1 MTRLLKRLPFFSST
15 TKNASRRG
23 KKRLSFEQLELRR
36 LLATIT
42 FQNANGGSWHNPAN
56 WNPQQVPGIN
66 DDAIIPAWEGN
77 PVIQIDSTA
86 NVRTLTANEAV
97 TVNGGTFSFTRID
110 QLAGSFT
117 LNGGTLAGG
126 TFTSGAMIVPLT
138 GTTISGLTIAASA
151 TFRLAANAT
160 SKLANNSTLTVN
172 GVAAFETGSVLS
184 FENKNAGPSANGPT
198 HILVNGSMNATGA
211 TFVPLTATQI
221 NSTLSTIIVNSGG
234 RLSAL
239 DSTFQISDVTWDFG
253 ALMSA
258 TDLQRNR
265 FDSELLVPGDLVRF
279 LSQLGGGS
287 DNRRFNR
294 INIRG
299 GNFNAGN
306 LTLSAI
312 GTETTQNLSYQLTS
326 DLQIAIGAAIIVRAN
341 VPVTMVNFST
351 LTINGSAAFEA
362 GSVLSFENKNAGP
375 SANGPTVILVNGSMN
390 AIGATFVTVTPTQNN
405 STLSRIIVNSG
416 GRLTASDSTFQI
428 SDVTW
433 DFGALM
439 SATDLQRNRFDTE
452 LLVPGELVRFLSQQ
466 GGGSDN
472 RRFNKINI
480 RGGNF
485 TSGTL
490 TLSAIGTETTQ
501 NLSYQLAADLQIA
514 IGAAIIVRANVPVT
528 MVNFSTL
535 TINGSATF
543 EAGSV
548 LSFENKNAGPSANGP
563 TLILVNGSMN
573 ATGATFVP
581 LTPTQINSTLSRIIV
596 NSGGR
601 LTASDSTFQIS
612 DVTWDFGAL
621 MSATDLQ
628 RNRFDSELL
637 VPGELVRFLSQ
648 QGGGSDNRRFNKINI
663 RGGNF
668 NAGNLTLSAI
678 GTETT
683 QNLSYQLTSD
693 LQIAIGA
700 AIIVRANVPVTMVNF
715 STLTINGTA
724 TFEAGSVLSFENKNA
739 GPSANG
745 PTVILVNGS
754 MNATGATFVP
764 LTPTQINSTLST
776 IIVNSGARFNAFESS
791 FPGIQQQHAVN
802 STVNMRNNNGRS
814 VEFGTGNLS
823 STLTELDSFSLSG
836 GSTALVPASVRL
848 APSALFSVSDSSVYS
863 TTGSLLV
870 EPSSPLSFVPSGTFR
885 FVGAGTTAAPQFLE
899 AVSNDV
905 GLTAAGFSAANY
917 LFGSLEVGPNTWVRV
932 TNQADNSPGATE
944 AIYTNSLIVRAGA
957 TLDLMNFRLYTR
969 AVYIEAGGRV
979 INGDVEPVFRDG
991 GNLVLGQP
999 TPGKVDAVAQV
1010 DEWTFFARAG
1020 GSVALRLNPGS
1031 SAQPAAVAPQLS
1043 VGRVELIDP
1052 LGRTVAFAISPSAGA
1067 LASISSIV
1075 LPLEGIY
1082 KVLVSAPPSTPLAT
1096 GNYVIT
1102 ATDTTPNPRDTAIR
1116 IQSSRTAEMLYGES
1130 VTFTASVKPLAA
1142 TVPNATGT
1150 VQFKI
1155 DGVNFGTPLT
1165 LTNQVATIT
1174 VPLLQAG
1181 NRQVT
1186 VEYSGDANNFDAQ
1199 SSSPFTQVVNKV
1211 TLRFIAENKSKRAG
1225 EPLPAFTYLVNG
1237 FVNNETASVLS
1248 GQPSL
1253 SAPSEAINQAGVYN
1267 ISIAAGTLVA
1277 ANYAFE
1283 FTIARLQVAA
1293 NDPAVLTA
1301 ISGTPQSTKA
1311 GRRFASV
1318 MTVRVE
1324 DAYGNRIPG
1333 VSVTFA
1339 SPSSGA
1345 SGVFENNDRTITVT
1359 TGSLGLAT
1367 VAGLLS
1373 NETVGSYAV
1382 VASVNALSLNFQ
1394 MTNQEQGPPLVLT
1407 LASDSIAERGG
1418 LVVATLRRNT
1428 PLGVPLTAVLT
1439 SSNSQLVR
1447 VPLSVTFDND
1457 SDLIQFNLTT
1467 NDNVVADGN
1476 LSVAITAA
1484 SLTYSTNSSVLVI
1497 DDEEP
1502 KLNLVFSPLSVPEN
1516 GGIATATISRNTPI
1530 NSDMKVTF
1538 SSPDAAFIDFPSEV
1552 TILAGATS
1560 ATFLVRAIDDGQVT
1574 GVRIVTLTAAT
1585 PGLLQ
1590 STRELELF
1598 DNDVPAL
1605 TLSFAPAS
1613 VAENAGTVNA
1623 TLTRNTATN
1632 VELLVN
1638 LTTDQASRM
1647 QLPPTFTIP
1656 VGQSSISFPVP
1667 LVDDSIA
1674 GGNVSAVVSAT
1685 ATDFIASAASLTIT
1699 DNEIATLTLTSI
1711 GQAFVT
1717 EGGSSIELRVTRN
1730 TPTNVALP
1738 IALSSNKPGQLSF
1751 PAQVEIPVGASEVTF
1766 QVSGRDD
1773 QLLDGI
1779 QQVQVTASASGLQA
1793 SSINIEV
1800 IDVVPLSLTL
1810 ATSSISERSGS
1821 VLATVSRPN
1830 SDISQPLTV
1839 NVVSDPRF
1847 VTVDSTVTIPP
1858 NQSQVSF
1865 AVTAVDNALLDGSR
1879 TVQITTSAIGYQSAS
1894 ANLQI
1899 TDYEQLM
1906 LSVAELTISEFGGV
1920 TIGTVRRPNSDVSQ
1934 PIDINLTSSS
1944 TLQATVPASVRIEA
1958 NQTQATFEITAVDN
1972 NLFDGSRTVQ
1982 ISAAASGYVAVT
1994 VDVQIVD
2001 FEQLS
2006 LSIVAS
2012 SISELGGVA
2021 IGTVSRPNSDV
2032 SQPIDVIITSGS
2044 TTQATVPTS
2053 VRIEANQSQAT
2064 FEIRAVDND
2073 LLDGS
2078 RTVQI
2083 TTQATGYQSAVA
2095 DLTIDDFEQLVVT
2108 LSASTISEFGGTTVG
2123 TVRRPNSDVSQ
2134 SLTVQL
2140 SSSDATEATIQNSA
2154 QQFVTILAG
2163 QSSATF
2169 PVSSVDDA
2177 LLDGTQS
2184 LSLRAT
2190 ASGYVEGST
2199 TLNVTDSESLVLRI
2213 LPIEISERDGVAKAT
2228 ITRSDTGSLGELTVQ
2243 ITAGDSTYATFPT
2256 SVLIAAG
2263 QATGDFEIR
2272 TKDNEVFNPDRI
2284 IQFEAA
2290 AAGFAT
2296 GAATLKIIDDETLQP
2311 WHNPVNNLDVNGDGS
2326 VTPSDALL
2334 VINHLSAFGSGR
2346 LSLPW
2351 TGRYID
2357 VSGDDFIAPLDALQV
2372 INFLNRRNAGAGE
2385 GEGVGSDGSATD
2397 LAIED
2402 ATQEDDWAEF
2412 SSAFESSASDVPTD
2426 FAWALADSFVEDVR
2440 AGRRNRRN

>member
-1 MTRLLKRLPFFSST
+1 M
-15 TKNASRRG
+15 
-23 KKRLSFEQLELRR
+23 
-36 LLATIT
+36 
-42 FQNANGGSWHNPAN
+42 
-56 WNPQQVPGIN
+56 
-66 DDAIIPAWEGN
+66 
-77 PVIQIDSTA
+77 PV
-86 NVRTLTANEAV
+86 
-97 TVNGGTFSFTRID
+97 
-110 QLAGSFT
+110 
-117 LNGGTLAGG
+117 TLAAVK
-126 TFTSGAMIVPLT
+126 TL
-138 GTTISGLTIAASA
+138 TISGAA
-151 TFRLAANAT
+151 TME
-160 SKLANNSTLTVN
+160 NNSTLTLATAFNQTTQVVVIGTLSLLASN
-172 GVAAFETGSVLS
+172 GQ
-184 FENKNAGPSANGPT
+184 
-198 HILVNGSMNATGA
+198 GA
-211 TFVPLTATQI
+211 TIT
-221 NSTLSTIIVNSGG
+221 STGNGFSTVVINSGG
-234 RLSAL
+234 RLSSSFA
-239 DSTFQISDVTWDFG
+239 TFQISEVNWDYG
-253 ALMSA
+253 AFIGAS
-258 TDLQRNR
+258 DLQSNR
-265 FDSELLVPGDLVRF
+265 FDAGLLIPPESVRM
-279 LSQLGGGS
+279 
-287 DNRRFNR
+287 
-294 INIRG
+294 
-299 GNFNAGN
+299 
-306 LTLSAI
+306 LSA
-312 GTETTQNLSYQLTS
+312 
-326 DLQIAIGAAIIVRAN
+326 
-341 VPVTMVNFST
+341 
-351 LTINGSAAFEA
+351 
-362 GSVLSFENKNAGP
+362 
-375 SANGPTVILVNGSMN
+375 
-390 AIGATFVTVTPTQNN
+390 
-405 STLSRIIVNSG
+405 
-416 GRLTASDSTFQI
+416 
-428 SDVTW
+428 
-433 DFGALM
+433 
-439 SATDLQRNRFDTE
+439 
-452 LLVPGELVRFLSQQ
+452 Q

-472 RRFNKINI
+472 RRFGLIRL
-480 RGGNF
+480 RGGVY
-485 TSGTL
+485 SAGTL
-490 TLSAIGTETTQ
+490 TLAAIGTETQQ
-501 NLSYQLAADLQIA
+501 NLQYQFSDNSQIA
-514 IGAAIIVRANVPVT
+514 SGSSLIVKANVPVT
-528 MVNFSTL
+528 LAAVKTLTISGAATMENNSTL
-535 TINGSATF
+535 TLATAFNQTTQVVVIGTLSLLASNGQ
-543 EAGSV
+543 
-548 LSFENKNAGPSANGP
+548 
-563 TLILVNGSMN
+563 
-573 ATGATFVP
+573 GATI
-581 LTPTQINSTLSRIIV
+581 TSTGNGFSTVVI

-601 LTASDSTFQIS
+601 LSSSFATFQIS
-612 DVTWDFGAL
+612 EVNWDYGAFIGA
-621 MSATDLQ
+621 SDLQ
-628 RNRFDSELL
+628 NNRFDAGLL
-637 VPGELVRFLSQ
+637 IPPASLRMLSA
-648 QGGGSDNRRFNKINI
+648 QGGGSDNRRFGLIRM
-663 RGGNF
+663 RGGAF
-668 NAGNLTLSAI
+668 SAGTLTLAAI
-678 GTETT
+678 GTETQ
-683 QNLSYQLTSD
+683 QNLQYQFPDSTEILSGSS
-693 LQIAIGA
+693 L
-700 AIIVRANVPVTMVNF
+700 IVKANVPVTLAAVKTLTISGAATLESN
-715 STLTINGTA
+715 STLTLATAFNQTTQVVVAGTMELNNSSIVATGNGLPQL
-724 TFEAGSVLSFENKNA
+724 V
-739 GPSANG
+739 
-745 PTVILVNGS
+745 VNGS
-754 MNATGATFVP
+754 
-764 LTPTQINSTLST
+764 
-776 IIVNSGARFNAFESS
+776 ARLDAYESS
-791 FPGIQQQHAVN
+791 FPAIRQVHAVN
-802 STVNMRNNNGRS
+802 STVNVRSNNGRA
-814 VEFGTGNLS
+814 VEFGSGNLTT
-823 STLTELDSFSLSG
+823 TLTEIDSFSLTN
-836 GSTALVPASVRL
+836 GSTAMVPASVRL
-848 APSALFSVSDSSVYS
+848 AASALFEVSDSSVYS

-1031 SAQPAAVAPQLS
+1031 SVQPAAVAPQLS
-1043 VGRVELIDP
+1043 VGRVELVDP
-1052 LGRTVAFAISPSAGA
+1052 LGRTVSFAISPSAGA

-1165 LTNQVATIT
+1165 LNNEVASIT

-1186 VEYSGDANNFDAQ
+1186 VEYSGELNNFDAK
-1199 SSSPFTQVVNKV
+1199 SSTPFTQVVNKV

-1253 SAPSEAINQAGVYN
+1253 SAPSQAINQAGVYD

-1277 ANYAFE
+1277 ANYAFD

-1293 NDPAVLTA
+1293 NDPAVLIA

-1311 GRRFASV
+1311 GRRFASA

-1407 LASDSIAERGG
+1407 LASDSIAERNGI
-1418 LVVATLRRNT
+1418 VVATLRRNT

-1457 SDLIQFNLTT
+1457 SDLAQFNLTT

-1484 SLTYSTNSSVLVI
+1484 SLTYSTNSTVLVI

-1502 KLNLVFSPLSVPEN
+1502 KLNLLFSPLSVPEN

-1538 SSPDAAFIDFPSEV
+1538 SSPDAAHIDFPSEV

-1560 ATFLVRAIDDGQVT
+1560 ATFLVSAIDDGQVT

-1638 LTTDQASRM
+1638 LSTDQASRM

-1685 ATDFIASAASLTIT
+1685 ATDFVASAASLTIV

-1711 GQAFVT
+1711 GQAVVM

-1738 IALSSNKPGQLSF
+1738 IALSSSKPGQLSF
-1751 PAQVEIPVGASEVTF
+1751 PAQVEIPVGANEVTF

-1773 QLLDGI
+1773 QLLDGV
-1779 QQVQVTASASGLQA
+1779 QQVQLTASASGLQA
-1793 SSINIEV
+1793 SSINVEV
-1800 IDVVPLSLTL
+1800 IDVVPLTLTL
-1810 ATSSISERSGS
+1810 ATNSISERAGS
-1821 VLATVSRPN
+1821 VIATVSRPN

-1839 NVVSDPRF
+1839 SVVSDPRF

-1865 AVTAVDNALLDGSR
+1865 ALAAVDNALLDGSR
-1879 TVQITTSAIGYQSAS
+1879 TVQVTTSAAGYQSAS

-1899 TDYEQLM
+1899 TDYEQLT

-1934 PIDINLTSSS
+1934 PIDINLSSSS

-1958 NQTQATFEITAVDN
+1958 NQTQATFEIKAVDN
-1972 NLFDGSRTVQ
+1972 NLFDGLRTAQ
-1982 ISAAASGYVAVT
+1982 ISAAASGYVAAT
-1994 VDVQIVD
+1994 VDVQIAD

-2021 IGTVSRPNSDV
+2021 IGTVSRPNSDI
-2032 SQPIDVIITSGS
+2032 SQPIDVTVTSGS
-2044 TTQATVPTS
+2044 TLQATVPVS

-2078 RTVQI
+2078 RIVKI

-2095 DLTIDDFEQLVVT
+2095 DLTIEDFEQLLVT
-2108 LSASTISEFGGTTVG
+2108 LSASAISEFGGTTVG
-2123 TVRRPNSDVSQ
+2123 TVRRPNTDISQ
-2134 SLTVQL
+2134 SLTVQV
-2140 SSSDATEATIQNSA
+2140 SSSDATEAMIQNSS

-2163 QSSATF
+2163 QTSATF
-2169 PVSSVDDA
+2169 SVNSVDDA
-2177 LLDGTQS
+2177 LLDGGQGVI
-2184 LSLRAT
+2184 LRAT
-2190 ASGYVEGST
+2190 APGYSAGSAQ
-2199 TLNVTDSESLVLRI
+2199 LNVTDSESLVLSI
-2213 LPIEISERDGVAKAT
+2213 LPIEISEKDGVAKAT

-2243 ITAGDSTYATFPT
+2243 ITASDSTNATFPA

-2263 QATGDFEIR
+2263 QVTGDFEIR
-2272 TKDNEVFNPDRI
+2272 SRDNTSLNPDRI
-2284 IQFEAA
+2284 LQIEVAS
-2290 AAGFAT
+2290 AGFESDDAE
-2296 GAATLKIIDDETLQP
+2296 LKIVDDESSKP
-2311 WHNPVNNLDVNGDGS
+2311 WRNPLNNLDVNGDGF
-2326 VTPSDALL
+2326 VTPLDALL
-2334 VINHLSAFGSGR
+2334 IVNHLSAFGSGR

-2357 VSGDDFIAPLDALQV
+2357 ASGDDFISPSDALQV
-2372 INFLNRRNAGAGE
+2372 INFLNRRSAGE
-2385 GEGVGSDGSATD
+2385 GEGMNSAGEAID
-2397 LAIED
+2397 YAIED
-2402 ATQEDDWAEF
+2402 STSDGDSLPRNSVA
-2412 SSAFESSASDVPTD
+2412 SAVPND
-2426 FAWALADSFVEDVR
+2426 FAWELTDSFAEDVR
-2440 AGRRNRRN
+2440 VARRQRRS